1 MSGKGGVGKST
12 VTAIIASKLRNTG
25 YSVGILDADI
35 TGPSIPRIFGINDKR
50 SEIIEED
57 SSKSV
62 KFIPVDTSTG
72 IRTMSLNFLT
82 EEEEQPVIWRGPVIN
97 GVLNQMFTD
106 TVWGDLDYLLIDMP
120 PGTGDVALTIMQS
133 FNVDGMVMVALPQD
147 MVTVIV
153 KKAVIMA
160 EKLRVKIIGIVENM
174 SYVVCPECGK
184 KVSLYSDKASDEFIE
199 ELGAPLLMEL
209 PMDSKLIESM
219 NRGEIEKYI
228 NDNWDYN
235 TLIKNLIENK

>member
-50 SEIIEED
+50 AEIIEED

-160 EKLRVKIIGIVENM
+160 EKLKVKVIGIVENM

-184 KVSLYSDKASDEFIE
+184 KVSLYSDKASDEFIQ